1 LLRATNFV
9 FRKPQIRYRWSDL
22 NSRVLH
28 DSTNRIS
35 FTFGLRMHSYGEYR
49 TDPGRAANFFDFTN
63 TAFSFSLATLQ
74 TIKNRHGVHKG
85 NGVGG

>member
-1 LLRATNFV
+1 
-9 FRKPQIRYRWSDL
+9 
-22 NSRVLH
+22 
-28 DSTNRIS
+28 
-35 FTFGLRMHSYGEYR
+35 MHSYGEYR